1 VFDVDQPPQGDE
13 RSREHSTDGVS
24 LFPGQR
30 QYGAHRDGDVSGD
43 PRRPR
48 VIVAIHL
55 DPPAAAAFATEAP
68 LEPPQHVHHPDVP
81 VGRVVMALDR
91 TLDAHP
97 VAGLGPGV
105 LNDRDQAR
113 QVREVH
119 QQVEDGVARSLK
131 HDRLLAFSHE
141 VASQPS
147 NR

>member
-30 QYGAHRDGDVSGD
+30 QYEAHRDGDVSGD

-68 LEPPQHVHHPDVP
+68 LEPPQRVHHPDVP
-81 VGRVVMALDR
+81 VGHVVMPADR
-91 TLDAHP
+91 TLDAHT
-97 VAGLGPGV
+97 VTRPGGGV
-105 LNDRDQAR
+105 PDDRDQAR
-113 QVREVH
+113 QVREVP
-119 QQVEDGVARSLK
+119 QQVEDGVARRLK
-131 HDRLLAFSHE
+131 QDRLLTLSHE
-141 VASQPS
+141 EPRSGG
-147 NR
+147 